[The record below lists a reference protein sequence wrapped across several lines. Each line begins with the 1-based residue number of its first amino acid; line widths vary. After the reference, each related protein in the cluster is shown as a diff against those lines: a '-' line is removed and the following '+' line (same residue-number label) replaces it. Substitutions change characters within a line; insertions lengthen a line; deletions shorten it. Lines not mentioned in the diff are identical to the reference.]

1 MVLVVAVLLLLEL
14 VVIVVAAALVL
25 SLICRAALQ
34 YLQVEPFCLHRRW
47 RSSSGPDATT
57 TKLYIGQECVLQ
69 TQGGNVMVVYIV
81 TYISTHL

>member
-57 TKLYIGQECVLQ
+57 TKL
-69 TQGGNVMVVYIV
+69 QGSTGGLVSTISIVMVVYIA